1 MNRRG
6 WGRWGEGKEANRKT
20 EGWLSVG
27 SQRERERERGKGG
40 RSGGRERKTGG

>member
-6 WGRWGEGKEANRKT
+6 WGRWGRGKEANRKT

-27 SQRERERERGKGG
+27 SQGEREKEGE
-40 RSGGRERKTGG
+40 GREEWRA